1 MENLR
6 KLNYVLGGGINEN
19 SVYMVTLVAYGNT
32 ELNKQKV
39 SDFIDHL
46 VVSGY
51 FTKAIETQVIEVP
64 RDYIEEDAIGELRV
78 SGIKIAEL
86 NYKIEYD
93 SNTLSEITK
102 SLEEFRNTQPQ
113 EESEKELHNL
123 MIKNTENKLEN
134 LRINLE
140 LKTKL
145 ASLL

>member
-39 SDFIDHL
+39 SDFVDHL

-102 SLEEFRNTQPQ
+102 ALEEFRNTQPQ

>member
-102 SLEEFRNTQPQ
+102 ALEEFRNTQPQ

>member
-64 RDYIEEDAIGELRV
+64 RDYIEEDVIGELRV

-102 SLEEFRNTQPQ
+102 ALEEFRNTQPQ